1 MIGEGATLDS
11 SVRVV
16 DGGNALLGGSPLRL
30 LSLSAEAQRVFAGDD
45 WGSRTGKALRTRL
58 ISAGFAHPNPAL
70 GLGPDLSQVSV
81 VIPVRDRRQALHRL
95 ITGLDPALEI
105 IVVDDGSAV
114 PLDGAALRHE
124 RSLGPAAARNAGI
137 ARATRPFIALV
148 DSDVVLPGRWLDHL
162 LPHFADPQVG
172 AVAPRIVA
180 SRGGSH
186 GRVDRILARYD
197 AARSP
202 LDLGSQPSLVI
213 PGSRVS
219 YVPAAAL
226 VLRRTALGEN
236 RQVFDEELRY
246 GEDVD
251 LVWRLVAAGWTVR
264 YEPAAVVGHAHR
276 ASLHA
281 AAAQRFGYG
290 LSAAALA
297 ARHPG
302 KLAPFAGNRWA
313 VAAWALVAA
322 GRPMPAAATLA
333 VVAARTSRTLP
344 VRRPLVL
351 AGHLVS
357 RGSLASGRAI
367 GEALTRPYGP
377 LALPL
382 LLTGGPLRR
391 TRRRIALAALVL
403 PAATEY
409 VRKRP
414 ELDPFRWLALRTG
427 DDLAYGAG
435 VWAGCLRARN
445 FAALRPRLTG
455 G

>member
-1 MIGEGATLDS
+1 MIGVGAS
-11 SVRVV
+11 
-16 DGGNALLGGSPLRL
+16 LRL
-30 LSLSAEAQRVFAGDD
+30 VGTCGRRWQRPARRFAAAPDEPVAEARSVLASDN
-45 WGSRTGKALRTRL
+45 WCSRTGKALRTRL
-58 ISAGFAHPNPAL
+58 IAAGFAQPTPPL

-81 VIPVRDRRQALHRL
+81 VIPVRDRPAGTAPADHRARSGARDHRGGRRFRL
-95 ITGLDPALEI
+95 
-105 IVVDDGSAV
+105 
-114 PLDGAALRHE
+114 PLDDATLRHE
-124 RSLGPAAARNAGI
+124 SRWVRPRRATPESRGLPGLSSRWWTPTSYRQTDGSTTCCRTSPIRRSAPSRRASLPPAA
-137 ARATRPFIALV
+137 
-148 DSDVVLPGRWLDHL
+148 
-162 LPHFADPQVG
+162 
-172 AVAPRIVA
+172 
-180 SRGGSH
+180 
-186 GRVDRILARYD
+186 DRRDAIDRTLARYD

-226 VLRRTALGEN
+226 VLRGSALGDN
-236 RQVFDEELRY
+236 PRVFDEELRY

-264 YEPAAVVGHAHR
+264 YEPAAAVGHAHR
-276 ASLHA
+276 ATPA
-281 AAAQRFGYG
+281 RRRAQRFGYG
-290 LSAAALA
+290 FSAASLA

-302 KLAPFAGNRWA
+302 KLAPFAGNRWT
-313 VAAWALVAA
+313 VAAWALAGRGPPDPRRCDACRRRHQDLPHAA
-322 GRPMPAAATLA
+322 GPPSPSAGR
-333 VVAARTSRTLP
+333 RGWWSRI
-344 VRRPLVL
+344 
-351 AGHLVS
+351 
-357 RGSLASGRAI
+357 LASGRVI

-382 LLTGGPLRR
+382 LLTVARC
-391 TRRRIALAALVL
+391 AD
-403 PAATEY
+403 PAADRARCPRASGDAEY

-414 ELDPFRWLALRTG
+414 DLDPVRWFALRTG